1 VEKPKQPPRAS
12 AADLIFWQVSGAL
25 IGASAG
31 WAFGA
36 RAFGLRAEAIAVAV
50 LIGFGI
56 GGALGAL
63 QGFERA
69 RRAGSMWRFTEALAS
84 AKQRPEIWRQSHSSD
99 GQAFVAAE
107 DLRPL
112 PSEHRPA
119 D

>member
-1 VEKPKQPPRAS
+1 VEKPKQPPGAS

-36 RAFGLRAEAIAVAV
+36 RAFGLHAEAIAVAV
-50 LIGFGI
+50 LAGLGI
-56 GGALGAL
+56 GGALGML

-69 RRAGSMWRFTEALAS
+69 RRADAVWHFTEALDS
-84 AKQRPEIWRQSHSSD
+84 AKQRPELWRQPHGVD
-99 GQAFVAAE
+99 GQARAAAE
-107 DLRPL
+107 AVRP
-112 PSEHRPA
+112 PCGSDRPA